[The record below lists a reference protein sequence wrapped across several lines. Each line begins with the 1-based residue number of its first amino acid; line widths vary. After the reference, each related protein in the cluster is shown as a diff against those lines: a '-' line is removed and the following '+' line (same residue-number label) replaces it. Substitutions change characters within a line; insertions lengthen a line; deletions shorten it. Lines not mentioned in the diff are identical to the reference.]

1 MLHSA
6 SPIFFM
12 PEAIIIT
19 LYNPQWAIQFQGERA
34 SILAAFGE
42 LNAHIEHI
50 GSTAVVGLAAKPII
64 DIAIIVASAEDA
76 IRAITPLVR
85 LGFTC
90 FGEAEIPGRIYFH
103 RHAYAPCHIH
113 LYVRGNPEL
122 ERHLLFRDY
131 LRAHPETA
139 QQYAD
144 LKFALA
150 EKFRNDRPA
159 YTEAKTEF
167 IRGVEAMARDER
179 AKGRL

>member
-1 MLHSA
+1 MSSDPLVVMPYNAAWSA
-6 SPIFFM
+6 
-12 PEAIIIT
+12 
-19 LYNPQWAIQFQGERA
+19 QFETERA
-34 SILAAFGE
+34 QIQRAFGE
-42 LNAHIEHI
+42 LAAHFEHI
-50 GSTAVVGLAAKPII
+50 GSTSVEGLAAKPII
-64 DIAIIVASAEDA
+64 DIAIIVESAEDA

-113 LYVRGNPEL
+113 LYVRDNPEL

-139 QQYAD
+139 QQYAE

-150 EKFRNDRPA
+150 EKFRNDRPG

-167 IRGVEAMARDER
+167 IRGIEAIARAER
-179 AKGRL
+179 ANGRL